1 MLRIGSIQVDILK
14 RLSVLY
20 PPPVILCGVSGRCDG
35 MCYKYR
41 HVYQEKKYKSIYMYI
56 CICTIYIYTYIYIC
70 VYIYIYIQILK
81 SQILQKRPI
90 FLGIFLYIHI
100 LLFFF
105 KFVLSTK
112 KIDDFRKLA
121 SINSDLGH
129 LIYPSIYLSI
139 YLC

>member
-41 HVYQEKKYKSIYMYI
+41 HVYEEKKYKSIYMYI

-70 VYIYIYIQILK
+70 IYIYIYTN
-81 SQILQKRPI
+81 SQK
-90 FLGIFLYIHI
+90 
-100 LLFFF
+100 
-105 KFVLSTK
+105 
-112 KIDDFRKLA
+112 
-121 SINSDLGH
+121 SDLAKET
-129 LIYPSIYLSI
+129 YLFREPASGWHRI
-139 YLC
+139 PNRPLLRLPTIDTK

>member
-41 HVYQEKKYKSIYMYI
+41 HVYQEKRYKSIYMYI

-70 VYIYIYIQILK
+70 IYIYIYTN
-81 SQILQKRPI
+81 SQK
-90 FLGIFLYIHI
+90 
-100 LLFFF
+100 
-105 KFVLSTK
+105 
-112 KIDDFRKLA
+112 
-121 SINSDLGH
+121 SDLAKETY
-129 LIYPSIYLSI
+129 LFRYISIYTYI
-139 YLC
+139 YIIIMSHVTHSNDLYRQ

>member
-41 HVYQEKKYKSIYMYI
+41 HVYEEKKYKSIYMYI

-70 VYIYIYIQILK
+70 IYIYIYTYIYMYIYIYIYKFSKVRSCKRDLSFQVYFYIYIYYYFFLNLCC
-81 SQILQKRPI
+81 QQK
-90 FLGIFLYIHI
+90 
-100 LLFFF
+100 
-105 KFVLSTK
+105 KQMTS
-112 KIDDFRKLA
+112 A
-121 SINSDLGH
+121 NSH
-129 LIYPSIYLSI
+129 PSIPISAI
-139 YLC
+139 